1 VIDIDIDND
10 ILTARISCYYN
21 TRYRHALDIR
31 VRTQLRYIGV
41 KCR

>member
-21 TRYRHALDIR
+21 TRYRHAFAYAHSYVIS
-31 VRTQLRYIGV
+31 V
-41 KCR
+41 